1 MIKTDIIIIGAG
13 PVGLFTIFE
22 AGLLKLK
29 CHLIDSLPQAGGQCS
44 EIYPK
49 KPIYDIPGFPSIL
62 AGELVDNL
70 MEQAAPFK
78 PGFTLGEVAISIDKT
93 KDDKYIVTTDKGT
106 QHEAPIVM
114 IAGGLGVFEP
124 RKPPIENLEQYED
137 NGVEYIIKDP
147 EFYRGKRC
155 VISGG
160 GDSALDWAI
169 FLADKGIASE
179 VSLVHR
185 RSSFRGHL
193 DSVQKVMDLAESG
206 KIKLITE
213 AEVVG
218 IGGAGKVEEVTIKH
232 KTEGE
237 IKVETDHLI
246 PLFGLKP
253 SLGPIADWGLE
264 IEKNAIKVDT
274 TDYSTNQP
282 GIYAIGDVA
291 SMISEDYPRGHPMV
305 APVAMLQGE
314 HFAKNI
320 VRFVNNHPMKP
331 FKYKDKGAMATVGK
345 NKAVVE
351 MNKMKLGGTPAWFIW
366 MAVHLMSLVGFRN
379 KVITF
384 FNWTKNYFN
393 SDRGMRLIITK
404 FDLYEQKRKRKKEWQ
419 KEQMAK
425 SQD

>member
-1 MIKTDIIIIGAG
+1 MIKTDILIIGAG
-13 PVGLFTIFE
+13 PVGLFAIFE

-29 CHLIDSLPQAGGQCS
+29 CHLIDSLPQPGGQCS

-49 KPIYDIPGFPSIL
+49 KPIYDIPGFPSVL

-78 PGFTLGEVAISIDKT
+78 PGFTLGEAAVSIDKNESGNF
-93 KDDKYIVTTDKGT
+93 IVTTNKGT

-124 RKPPIENLEQYED
+124 RKPPISNLENFED
-137 NGVEYIIKDP
+137 KGVEYIIKDP
-147 EFYRGKRC
+147 EFYRGKKC
-155 VISGG
+155 VIAGG

-169 FLADKGIASE
+169 FLTEKNIASE
-179 VSLVHR
+179 VALVHR

-218 IGGAGKVEEVTIKH
+218 ISGKDHVESVTIKH
-232 KTEGE
+232 QKDGE
-237 IKVETDHLI
+237 YSYPTDHFI

-274 TDYSTNQP
+274 TDYSTNIP
-282 GIYAIGDVA
+282 GIYAIGDVNTYEGKLKLILCGFHEGTIA
-291 SMISEDYPRGHPMV
+291 LQSAFARIHPDKKNV
-305 APVAMLQGE
+305 LKYTTVNGVQG
-314 HFAKNI
+314 F
-320 VRFVNNHPMKP
+320 
-331 FKYKDKGAMATVGK
+331 
-345 NKAVVE
+345 
-351 MNKMKLGGTPAWFIW
+351 
-366 MAVHLMSLVGFRN
+366 
-379 KVITF
+379 
-384 FNWTKNYFN
+384 
-393 SDRGMRLIITK
+393 
-404 FDLYEQKRKRKKEWQ
+404 
-419 KEQMAK
+419 
-425 SQD
+425 